1 MELTDE
7 LDIVLGESLCV
18 AVLVLELK
26 DKSDPDDDDEVVEE
40 VVEVRAAVVTDR
52 EEFIAASWVGIRST
66 LNEEGRLYCL

>member
-26 DKSDPDDDDEVVEE
+26 ERSDPDDDEVVEE

-52 EEFIAASWVGIRST
+52 EEFVAASWVGIRST
-66 LNEEGRLYCL
+66 LNVEGRLYCL